1 VNSGPSAAAV
11 AVALVGFATGASAVT
26 GGARSVGP
34 VTEAVAES
42 AMVAAAA
49 SPPFTAAGAASSLSF
64 GGGEFLRRQRRRW
77 THDGA
82 ADAQSDWSSSRHL
95 SDGQSNSGEASQ
107 CAGNSQPRASEP
119 MPPLESASCTQT
131 PVSDRRRRKRSTDLS
146 PAPPTSARSH
156 LSPPN

>member
-49 SPPFTAAGAASSLSF
+49 SPPFTAAGAASSSLGAVLVALSF
-64 GGGEFLRRQRRRW
+64 SFSARGRLAEGSSSDDNGDAGRTTAPLTLRV
-77 THDGA
+77 TGA
-82 ADAQSDWSSSRHL
+82 AVAI
-95 SDGQSNSGEASQ
+95 
-107 CAGNSQPRASEP
+107 
-119 MPPLESASCTQT
+119 
-131 PVSDRRRRKRSTDLS
+131 
-146 PAPPTSARSH
+146 
-156 LSPPN
+156 